1 MSGHRVLIG
10 LIGANIQRSLSPALH
25 EDALA
30 AAGLV
35 GRYHL
40 FDLDQLTGE
49 PSLAAILQGLRQEG
63 YAGVNVTHPCKEAVL
78 PLLDALSPE
87 AAEIGAVN
95 TVVFSS
101 DGQMIGHNTDRI
113 GFRLALSET
122 LGPEAVADKVVLVI
136 GAGGAGKAVSH
147 ALLDLQPKRLL
158 IHDIVGGRADALAA
172 SLGQAQAVEDPAVSL
187 ETASG
192 VVNATPIGML
202 GHPGQPLAL
211 ELLRPDLWVGDVV
224 YTPLETRLVA
234 EARRRGCR
242 VLTGGGMCVYQAAA
256 AFRLFTGRTPDVVR
270 MSQLFDRLCA
280 ARDAGMVA
288 DGNPLREAREQ
299 DQ

>member
-1 MSGHRVLIG
+1 MSGRPLLIG

-30 AAGLV
+30 AARLV

-40 FDLDQLTGE
+40 FDLDQLSGE
-49 PSLAAILQGLRQEG
+49 PSLAAILQSLRQEG

-95 TVVFSS
+95 TVVFER
-101 DGQMIGHNTDRI
+101 DGRMTGHNTDRI
-113 GFRLALSET
+113 GFRLALTET
-122 LGPEAVADKVVLVI
+122 LGSEAVTDKAVLVI

-147 ALLDLQPKRLL
+147 ALLDLHPARLL
-158 IHDIVGGRADALAA
+158 IHDIVDARAGALAA
-172 SLGQAQAVEDPAVSL
+172 NLGRAQAVEDLPAATKTV
-187 ETASG
+187 SG

-211 ELLRPDLWVGDVV
+211 EDLRPELWVGDVV
-224 YTPLETRLVA
+224 YTPLETRLIA

-242 VLTGGGMCVYQAAA
+242 VLTGGGMCVYQAAE
-256 AFRLFTGRTPDVVR
+256 AFRLFTGRTPDVER
-270 MSQLFDRLCA
+270 MIQLFDRLCA
-280 ARDAGMVA
+280 ARDAAMVA
-288 DGNPLREAREQ
+288 GGTITV
-299 DQ
+299 